1 MEQIRGLVVDIE
13 EKVAQNKTKYFIL
26 TIKTATFET
35 DMEQNI
41 EQKVKVWPDARSFHN
56 MVMPDNTVRLAEGNG
71 CLTTILLNI
80 KIQSEVEKMIKLHQ
94 ENYEAYLRM
103 YLLNMYIEC
112 ECKNSQYG
120 LKLDRLT
127 LISKI

>member
-1 MEQIRGLVVDIE
+1 MEQIRGVVVDIE
-13 EKVAQNKTKYFIL
+13 EKVAQDKTKYFIL

-35 DMEQNI
+35 DIEQNI

-71 CLTTILLNI
+71 RLTTTLLNM
-80 KIQSEVEKMIKLHQ
+80 KIQSEVEKMIKLREQ
-94 ENYEAYLRM
+94 NYEAYLRM
-103 YLLNMYIEC
+103 YLINMYLEC
-112 ECKNSQYG
+112 NCKKG
-120 LKLDRLT
+120 LNGLRMDRLT